1 MGFQN
6 TGYIYCGAPPAGHGG
21 LLYKAVV
28 KRAVF
33 GHATHA
39 QKTACLNDANMYE
52 HGAV

>member
-28 KRAVF
+28 TRE
-33 GHATHA
+33 
-39 QKTACLNDANMYE
+39 ACVRDCMRFRRQQ
-52 HGAV
+52 V